1 MCKGEAGE
9 SVILSIHTI
18 MSRREE
24 TAQTTSFFL
33 GCSFEVLGHK
43 MLSQE
48 MRNLLFVML
57 NFLSYLVEEECF
69 CHSGRLCDIEQP
81 TCQVKFPVM
90 PTDGLRNFLLLLP
103 RWEEIKNLI
112 FQSRVMPLGSVK
124 QEYRKG
130 DRMGRIALLVL
141 NPDLLIS

>member
-18 MSRREE
+18 MSGREE

-69 CHSGRLCDIEQP
+69 
-81 TCQVKFPVM
+81 
-90 PTDGLRNFLLLLP
+90 
-103 RWEEIKNLI
+103 
-112 FQSRVMPLGSVK
+112 
-124 QEYRKG
+124 
-130 DRMGRIALLVL
+130 
-141 NPDLLIS
+141 